1 MFVYFSKVQAR
12 TAFAMYLVRVQQ
24 RLMADSNSLTQDDV
38 DGLNEQMV
46 SIVNFLYVLYNHCSV
61 TEDIDKRSKQLI
73 LVHDVHKRKSKMLLI
88 F

>member
-46 SIVNFLYVLYNHCSV
+46 SIVNFLYVLYICSI
-61 TEDIDKRSKQLI
+61 TEDIYKRSKQLI
-73 LVHDVHKRKSKMLLI
+73 LVHYVHKSKSKMLLI